1 MVRVVLTVEI
11 PTLDRG
17 GGVDYWVGGTEMFRS
32 PQVEDRAEAEFLHKL
47 DEHSNGWVTREAI
60 LSTNSHLALR
70 K

>member
-47 DEHSNGWVTREAI
+47 DEHSNG
-60 LSTNSHLALR
+60 
-70 K
+70 